1 RRRLVSASGGA
12 VWLYFPRVH
21 ATFGE
26 GCRDAVHTG
35 GLRPLLPA
43 GVPQG
48 APQVPGGYRPRAG
61 AGRPRQAA
69 TARHPGAGLSA
80 MEFAFLIYRFFPYG
94 GQQRNMLTMAREAL
108 ARGHRVTVLCH
119 DWRGEV
125 PEGLDVVRLPARGL
139 GNHSRLAAFS
149 AAAQGWL
156 RGRAVDLVVGFIKL
170 PGLDAYYAAD
180 PCFAEKARNQRGW
193 LYRLSPRTRAYLAF
207 EKAVFGADSRTHILE
222 VSPRE
227 RPSFIAHYGT
237 PEARFHTLVPGIAA
251 NRRAPDNHR
260 EIAAATRAAL
270 GFGADDRL
278 LLALGSGFRT
288 KGLDRAIRA
297 LGELRRRGRPCQL
310 LVVGEDRAGPFRKI
324 AEGEG
329 VADQVHFLGGRD
341 DVPAILQAV
350 DLLLHPAYREN
361 TGNALLE
368 A

>member
-1 RRRLVSASGGA
+1 RLRPHAYRRRLVSASGGA

-108 ARGHRVTVLCH
+108 ARGHRATVLCH

-125 PEGLDVVRLPARGL
+125 PEGLDVVRLPARGP
-139 GNHSRLAAFS
+139 GNHSRRAAFS
-149 AAAQGWL
+149 AAARGRL
-156 RGRAVDLVVGFIKL
+156 RGR
-170 PGLDAYYAAD
+170 AAD

-207 EKAVFGADSRTHILE
+207 ERAVFGADSRTHILE

-237 PEARFHTLVPGIAA
+237 PEGRFHTLVPGIAES
-251 NRRAPDNHR
+251 RRAPDNHR
-260 EIAAATRAAL
+260 
-270 GFGADDRL
+270 
-278 LLALGSGFRT
+278 
-288 KGLDRAIRA
+288 
-297 LGELRRRGRPCQL
+297 
-310 LVVGEDRAGPFRKI
+310 
-324 AEGEG
+324 
-329 VADQVHFLGGRD
+329 
-341 DVPAILQAV
+341 
-350 DLLLHPAYREN
+350 
-361 TGNALLE
+361 
-368 A
+368 